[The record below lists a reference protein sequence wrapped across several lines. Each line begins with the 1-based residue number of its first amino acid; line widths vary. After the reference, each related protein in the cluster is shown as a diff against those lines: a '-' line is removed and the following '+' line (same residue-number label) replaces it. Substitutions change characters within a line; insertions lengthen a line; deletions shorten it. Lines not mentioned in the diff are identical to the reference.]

1 MLPSFLV
8 LEGPDGSGTTTH
20 SRLLALRLRDEGHT
34 NVLLTA
40 EPTEGPVGRFI
51 RKQLGTS
58 DLEPNTLQLLFTADR
73 AWHVET
79 IINPSLEAGRT
90 VICDRYTLST
100 LAYGE
105 AQGLDTDRF
114 RAMNDVFPKPEK
126 TILLLPPLAVCIERL
141 SRRRTID
148 RFESLSFQKRVHE
161 VYRRLANKDRHV
173 IVIDSS
179 SDKTLVQEQIWTI
192 IGKSPHRIVS

>member
-1 MLPSFLV
+1 MPPSFLV

-20 SRLLALRLRDEGHT
+20 SRLLAERLRKEGHD
-34 NVLLTA
+34 VLLTA

-79 IINPSLEAGRT
+79 IINPALEEGRT

-105 AQGLDTDRF
+105 AQGLATDRF
-114 RAMNDVFPKPEK
+114 RAINDVFPKPEK
-126 TILLLPPLAVCIERL
+126 TILLLPPLVVCIERI

-161 VYRRLANKDRHV
+161 VYRRLAATHRGV
-173 IVIDSS
+173 TVIDSS
-179 SDKTLVQEQIWTI
+179 GDKDRVAGKIWNVVARS
-192 IGKSPHRIVS
+192 IG